1 MRSLVVAHDGSLQT
15 DLPLDRLGEALANR
29 AVVVWLDIQDPAEE
43 DIALLRDVFG
53 FHPLA
58 IEDAI
63 RSHERP
69 KVDAYGLTL
78 PRSSSE
84 PGEAPAVDQHAAP
97 VESLGPGQYYFVV
110 FYAAAYDQEQAR
122 IETKAINLFIG
133 SHYLVTVHMGPSQHV
148 SSTLERWRAP
158 KSPLGHRIGA
168 LTYTLLDAI
177 VDDYFPI
184 MDQVAERVEELEDT
198 IFVHFDESAIEM
210 IFGLKR
216 DLLSLRRVVAP
227 EREVLNV
234 LLRRELPAVRSRD
247 IVYLQDLYDHLV
259 RVIDNIDTYRDLL
272 SNALD
277 SYLSLQ
283 SNKLNQIVKLLTIGS
298 ILLMSAALI
307 AGIYGMNFKYM
318 PELDEPW
325 GYPWA
330 LGLMA
335 AVWIVLILIFRRRK
349 WL

>member
-1 MRSLVVAHDGSLQT
+1 MQSLIVAQDGIFRT
-15 DLPLDRLGEALANR
+15 DLPPTQLGEALANP
-29 AVVVWLDIQDPAEE
+29 AAIIWLDIQDPADE
-43 DIALLRDVFG
+43 DIALLRDGFG

-58 IEDAI
+58 IEDIIHAQQ
-63 RSHERP
+63 RP
-69 KVDAYGLTL
+69 KVDAYGITL
-78 PRSSSE
+78 PRPIPESE
-84 PGEAPAVDQHAAP
+84 VGSAAGQRTEPAEP
-97 VESLGPGQYYFVV
+97 LGPGQYYFIV
-110 FYAAAYDQEQAR
+110 FYAAGYDQEQGH

-133 SHYLVTVHMGPSQHV
+133 SHYLVTVHAGPSLYV
-148 SSTLERWRAP
+148 SGTLERWRAP
-158 KSPLGHRIGA
+158 NSPFGRRIGA
-168 LTYTLLDAI
+168 LVYALLDAI

-184 MDQVAERVEELEDT
+184 MDRVAERVEELEDT
-198 IFVHFDESAIEM
+198 IFARFNESAIEM
-210 IFGLKR
+210 IFDLKR

-227 EREVLNV
+227 EREVINV
-234 LLRRELPAVRSRD
+234 LLRRDLPAVRSKD
-247 IVYLQDLYDHLV
+247 VVYLQDIYDHLV

-298 ILLMSAALI
+298 ILLMSMALI

-318 PELDEPW
+318 PELSQPW

-330 LGLMA
+330 LGLM
-335 AVWIVLILIFRRRK
+335 VVVSTGLILFFRRQK